1 MRMERFKI
9 NGLVAAFFAVSL
21 AAMAAAQEAPS
32 PVPVPLPVPSPV
44 PEAAPPAGLSGAAKV
59 ARLLEELRNPDEPEW
74 QRVEADLD
82 REWSRSGSAAL
93 DVLLERGKDAL
104 EQGNTAEAIGH
115 LTALTDHAPDF
126 AQGWN
131 TLASA
136 YYQAG
141 QFGPS
146 LHAIGR
152 ALALNPSQ
160 YESLTGL
167 GLILE
172 DTGREKEAL
181 AAFEA
186 AKSIHPHQPTINE
199 AVERLDHKLSGRA
212 L

>member
-1 MRMERFKI
+1 MRMRQSNL
-9 NGLVAAFFAVSL
+9 NGVVAALLLL
-21 AAMAAAQEAPS
+21 AS
-32 PVPVPLPVPSPV
+32 PVM
-44 PEAAPPAGLSGAAKV
+44 AQDKT
-59 ARLLEELRNPDEPEW
+59 ARLLEELADPAQPEW

-82 REWSRSGSAAL
+82 REWSKSGSAAMDL
-93 DVLLERGKDAL
+93 LLERGEDAL
-104 EQGNTAEAIGH
+104 ERGETAEAIGH

-131 TLASA
+131 ALASA
-136 YYQAG
+136 YYRAG

-146 LHAIGR
+146 VEAIGR

-172 DTGREKEAL
+172 DTGHEKEAL
-181 AAFEA
+181 AALRA
-186 AKSIHPHQPTINE
+186 AQAIHPHQPTLNE
-199 AVERLDHKLSGRA
+199 AVERLDRKLAGQA

>member
-1 MRMERFKI
+1 MRMKRFKI
-9 NGLVAAFFAVSL
+9 NGPGTAFFAAGL
-21 AAMAAAQEAPS
+21 ATMAWGQEAPS
-32 PVPVPLPVPSPV
+32 VVVPLP
-44 PEAAPPAGLSGAAKV
+44 EAASTAASSTGLSGSAKV

-82 REWSRSGSAAL
+82 REWSRSGSAAM

-104 EQGNTAEAIGH
+104 EQGHTAEAIGH

-131 TLASA
+131 ALASA

-146 LHAIGR
+146 VIAIGR

-172 DTGREKEAL
+172 DTGRDKEAL

-199 AVERLDHKLSGRA
+199 AVERLDRKLSGHA